1 MNLAAI
7 SSNRKKF
14 PDYQGQNTRHTIFSN
29 FKKQGEPDMSDKKT
43 ILIVDD
49 DVSSRDIL
57 AAILFNEDYRLEFA
71 ADGQELLEKAEILIP
86 DAVLLD
92 VIMPDM
98 NGFEACRRL
107 KAKEESR
114 NIPVIMISVL
124 NDKADMIQGFESGA
138 DDFMSKPVNGPEL
151 RARIRAVLR
160 IKERYDEIK
169 TELRLRENLGSM
181 IMRDMKHSLNPILEA
196 DRILEKYISDSEAL
210 KQISGAAHRIH
221 RSISHMLMLTKITG
235 PAVAAESLKN

>member
-1 MNLAAI
+1 
-7 SSNRKKF
+7 
-14 PDYQGQNTRHTIFSN
+14 
-29 FKKQGEPDMSDKKT
+29 MSDKKT
-43 ILIVDD
+43 VLIVDD

-71 ADGQELLEKAEILIP
+71 ADGQELLEKAETFMP

-107 KAKEESR
+107 KAKEEFR

-138 DDFMSKPVNGPEL
+138 DDFLSKPVNGPEL
-151 RARIRAVLR
+151 RARIRSVLR
-160 IKERYDEIK
+160 IKSRYDEIK
-169 TELRLRENLGSM
+169 TEISLREHLGSM

-196 DRILEKYISDSEAL
+196 DRTLEKYITDSEAL
-210 KQISGAAHRIH
+210 QKMSRAAHRIQL
-221 RSISHMLMLTKITG
+221 SISHMLMLRKITG
-235 PAVAAESLKN
+235 AAESLKN

>member
-1 MNLAAI
+1 
-7 SSNRKKF
+7 
-14 PDYQGQNTRHTIFSN
+14 
-29 FKKQGEPDMSDKKT
+29 MSDKKT

-71 ADGQELLEKAEILIP
+71 ADGQELLEKAEAFVP

-107 KAKEESR
+107 KAKEEFR

-124 NDKADMIQGFESGA
+124 NDKDDMIQGFESGA

-160 IKERYDEIK
+160 IKARYDEIK

-210 KQISGAAHRIH
+210 KEISEAAHRIH